1 MVVEQMIKKNS
12 GHKKSYIPELIAFD
26 KLNVVNENSK
36 NTKKDKRVKRLQ
48 LLIPELIAFIKSFF
62 FIFFGLIFLILF
74 GGFIWWLSKW

>member
-48 LLIPELIAFIKSFF
+48 LLKAFYELRLTNNTLYCYSDYLTVKN
-62 FIFFGLIFLILF
+62 L
-74 GGFIWWLSKW
+74 K